1 MPETF
6 KHLTIFILNM
16 IISIVYQRKLGIIC
30 YNYTDE
36 KEYTEND
43 TVNCSKANT
52 TNNRNYTSKDTGYD
66 T

>member
-1 MPETF
+1 
-6 KHLTIFILNM
+6 M

-52 TNNRNYTSKDTGYD
+52 TKNRNDTSKDTGYD